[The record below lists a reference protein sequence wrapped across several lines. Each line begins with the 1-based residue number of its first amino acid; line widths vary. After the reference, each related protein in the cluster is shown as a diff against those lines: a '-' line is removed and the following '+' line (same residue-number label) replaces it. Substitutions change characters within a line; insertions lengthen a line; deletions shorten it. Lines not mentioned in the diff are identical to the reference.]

1 MLIDYEFTM
10 ENNNVEIMS
19 TDDVEKWINHLPD
32 PLPSPPPLIR
42 QIGYIGE
49 INRPASISPPP
60 VIRMNAFEE
69 DEEEVDLESF
79 LKGLAKPNVCKTPT
93 KHKPLKTFFPVTD
106 LERNLKNIMKLFG
119 SDINTNIL
127 YYERIRREHG
137 FLSEKDKE
145 DIICVHNNLRQL
157 AVEKIDKLFE
167 KHTGGMTPEAQN
179 YLDGYFQTQLNRIR
193 NLLNSNTATF
203 R

>member
-1 MLIDYEFTM
+1 MD
-10 ENNNVEIMS
+10 NNNVNIMS
-19 TDDVEKWINHLPD
+19 TDDVEKWINTLPD

-49 INRPASISPPP
+49 VNRPDSISPPP
-60 VIRMNAFEE
+60 VIRMNDDSE
-69 DEEEVDLESF
+69 DELEVDLESF
-79 LKGLAKPNVCKTPT
+79 LKGLAKPNVSKTPT
-93 KHKPLKTFFPVTD
+93 KHKPLTTFFPVTD
-106 LERNLKNIMKLFG
+106 FERNLKNIMKIFG
-119 SDINTNIL
+119 NDINTNVK

-145 DIICVHNNLRQL
+145 DIICVHNNLRKL
-157 AVEKIDKLFE
+157 AVEKINTLLE
-167 KHTGGMTPEAQN
+167 NHTGGITQEAQH

-193 NLLNSNTATF
+193 TLLNSNTTSF

>member
-1 MLIDYEFTM
+1 M
-10 ENNNVEIMS
+10 
-19 TDDVEKWINHLPD
+19 
-32 PLPSPPPLIR
+32 IR

-49 INRPASISPPP
+49 VNRPDSISPPP
-60 VIRMNAFEE
+60 VIRMNDDSE
-69 DEEEVDLESF
+69 DEEEEVDLESF
-79 LKGLAKPNVCKTPT
+79 LKGLAKPNVSKTPT
-93 KHKPLKTFFPVTD
+93 THKPLTTFFPVTD

-193 NLLNSNTATF
+193 TLLNSNATSF